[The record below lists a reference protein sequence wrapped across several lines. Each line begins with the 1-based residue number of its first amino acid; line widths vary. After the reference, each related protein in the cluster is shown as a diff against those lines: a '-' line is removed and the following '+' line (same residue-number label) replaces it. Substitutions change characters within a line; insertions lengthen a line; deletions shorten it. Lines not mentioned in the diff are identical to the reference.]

1 MDAFESDTESD
12 CIDDTGCEE
21 HMQDTY
27 WDINYMQRIAADD
40 VYEEEEENEN
50 EEEKPEARPI
60 RRFTYKEENEDGEVV
75 KEYYTEP
82 QDEEESYDEYSSSS
96 DSSYVLSP

>member
-1 MDAFESDTESD
+1 MDTLESDTESD
-12 CIDDTGCEE
+12 CIDDMGCEE

-40 VYEEEEENEN
+40 VYEEEE
-50 EEEKPEARPI
+50 PEARPI
-60 RRFTYKEENEDGEVV
+60 RRFTYKEENDDGEVV

-82 QDEEESYDEYSSSS
+82 QDEEESYDAYSSSS